1 MLNCLFT
8 DENNKREDEVRQ
20 QTRARPLSSPMC
32 LLELHKHVSSPHDSL
47 SHAFL
52 SLCTCAASAC
62 VDELGKRTECS
73 VCHLCTL
80 DAVLDAPLLHVSH
93 RLSSLKP
100 LAKTPWSQN
109 PKPRVSLTRQ
119 NPKPTTRF
127 RHLRYFGVDR
137 VDFHAC
143 FTRGLQPD
151 FVPPKGFVPVVATSA
166 TLESR
171 TSTQTNFRIS
181 WKERG
186 CSKSEKCIVLSVR
199 DSAGAHLAESPK
211 WLEKVLVSA
220 QLVVHG
226 RACG

>member
-1 MLNCLFT
+1 MCGGRT
-8 DENNKREDEVRQ
+8 SPI
-20 QTRARPLSSPMC
+20 ARPSPQQESPSS
-32 LLELHKHVSSPHDSL
+32 
-47 SHAFL
+47 
-52 SLCTCAASAC
+52 SA
-62 VDELGKRTECS
+62 
-73 VCHLCTL
+73 
-80 DAVLDAPLLHVSH
+80 LDAPLLHVSH

-100 LAKTPWSQN
+100 LAKTPWSQH

-211 WLEKVLVSA
+211 WLEKVLVSGPLDSPRSGMWLNINGPSIKTHA
-220 QLVVHG
+220 
-226 RACG
+226 RAAPISQRWLTLQSF